1 MLLASVDNGGEL
13 MFKNLF
19 KLDLRSLALARVLL
33 GILAFFDI
41 WRRIDDIDVFFSDAG
56 ILSRVDL
63 INNFEL
69 GWRMTLLNMNG
80 SYSFAL
86 ILLLVGMLASI
97 FFTLGWRTRTS
108 NFIIWLVIISFQ
120 ARFPE
125 GATSG
130 GDMLIRIFFFW
141 SLFLPMSARY
151 SIDRAINETQ
161 RDENEYLSI
170 FSGTWVIQVF
180 LLYFMT
186 FFYKWAPVYHTDF
199 DAVWFMLQLD
209 IFTTPVGK
217 WMGSHYG
224 LTKFLSFSSYAL
236 EIVGPLML
244 LIPFKRDFW
253 RGLAVVSFWCF
264 HAGIGLTMH
273 LGNFVPIC
281 IIIWVGLIPTSW
293 WNFLGKK
300 IRSTSESMH
309 ELYYNSQSEF
319 ARKLGLVTRELFFL
333 DNLELIPRF
342 NIPDNKLFMMDG
354 ETKNILSKMLVTS
367 RVLPIR
373 KLGKLLGSDLGIY
386 LSEVKETGEVS
397 MGDINT
403 SQNPQSNK
411 LKDFTETF
419 FNVVG
424 TDKVKLS
431 LNRAEKGFGAF
442 ILALVIG
449 WNIEGYIVKRDW
461 YIGSPF
467 DEIMFTLQLNQ
478 GWAMFAPHPQR
489 SDGYWVMDGTLK
501 NGKKWDA
508 LNDKEVNFERPA
520 DMYATY
526 KSEDWRKFQDNL
538 QASRDEKY
546 LLAFG
551 KYLCRTWNN
560 NHFDGESLNTFQLYF
575 MQEFT
580 KGPKEPPAQV
590 EKIQL
595 WNHSCF

>member
-1 MLLASVDNGGEL
+1 

-33 GILAFFDI
+33 GILAFFDF
-41 WRRIDDIDVFFSDAG
+41 WRRIDDIDVFFSDNG
-56 ILSRVDL
+56 MLSRADL
-63 INNFEL
+63 ITNFEL
-69 GWRMTLLNMNG
+69 NWRMTLLNLNG

-86 ILLLVGMLASI
+86 ILLLVGMVASL
-97 FFTLGWRTRTS
+97 FFMVGWRTRTA
-108 NFIIWLVIISFQ
+108 NFIIWILTISFQ

-151 SIDRAINETQ
+151 SVDRALTETE
-161 RDENEYLSI
+161 RPENEYLSI
-170 FSGTWVIQVF
+170 FSGTWVMQVF

-186 FFYKWAPVYHTDF
+186 FFYKWTPVYHTDF

-217 WMGSHYG
+217 WIGSHYA
-224 LTKFLSFSSYAL
+224 LTKFLSFTSYAL
-236 EIVGPLML
+236 EIVGPIML

-253 RGLAVVSFWCF
+253 RGLAVISFWCF
-264 HAGIGLTMH
+264 HAGIGLTLH

-281 IIIWVGLIPTSW
+281 IIIWVGLIPTAW
-293 WNFLGKK
+293 WNFLDKK
-300 IRSTSESMH
+300 LRSTSESIR
-309 ELYYNSQSEF
+309 ELYYNGQSEF
-319 ARKLGLVTRELFFL
+319 ARKLALVTREMFFL
-333 DNLELIPRF
+333 SDIELIPRM
-342 NIPDNKLFMMDG
+342 NIPDNKMYMMDG
-354 ETKNILSKMLVTS
+354 ETKNILSKMLLTS
-367 RVLPIR
+367 RLGPIR
-373 KLGKLLGSDLGIY
+373 KIGKLLGSELGIY
-386 LSEVKETGEVS
+386 LTEVKETGEVS
-397 MGDINT
+397 MGDINSPET
-403 SQNPQSNK
+403 PQSNK
-411 LKDFTETF
+411 LKDAAETL

-424 TDKVKLS
+424 TDKVKLK

-449 WNIEGYIVKRDW
+449 WNIEGYVEDRDW

-508 LNDKEVNFERPA
+508 LNNKEVNFDRPA

-526 KSEDWRKFQDNL
+526 RSEDWRKFQDNL
-538 QASRDEKY
+538 QGSRDEKY

-551 KYLCRTWNN
+551 KYLCREWNN
-560 NHFDGESLNTFQLYF
+560 KHYDGESLNTFQLYF

-580 KGPKEPPAQV
+580 RGPKEPPAKV